1 MALSTCFFDYLM
13 EEKPVTKTTKTA
25 YALALEV
32 GSTATAWIVIPA
44 LLAVYGGRWLD
55 QKFQTKPIIFVVAM
69 AVAFVITLVGII
81 RMAQSY
87 LRQQDLNGQ
96 DSKDASHD
104 KTSSWKKS

>member
-44 LLAVYGGRWLD
+44 LLAVYE
-55 QKFQTKPIIFVVAM
+55 
-69 AVAFVITLVGII
+69 
-81 RMAQSY
+81 
-87 LRQQDLNGQ
+87 
-96 DSKDASHD
+96 H
-104 KTSSWKKS
+104 